1 MPGRSRIASHFV
13 TIAAVLAIASPARAD
28 EAPRWPADAVLLF
41 VAGWC
46 APCHAELRE
55 VEALAAAA
63 EPRRLLVVPADQ
75 TRSTATM
82 MKPLSAARV
91 WRDPAVLRALWSGAL
106 GAGLPLTL
114 VTDGEGRVCGEHRR
128 VLRPGDVAALA
139 ARCGRR

>member
-1 MPGRSRIASHFV
+1 MPSRMRNASLFV
-13 TIAAVLAIASPARAD
+13 AVAAGLATASPARTD
-28 EAPRWPADAVLLF
+28 EAPRWPTNTVLLF

-55 VEALAAAA
+55 MDALAAAA

-75 TRSTATM
+75 TRSTAAM
-82 MKPLSAARV
+82 VRPLPAARV

-114 VTDGEGRVCGEHRR
+114 ATDGEGRVCGEHRR
-128 VLRPGDVAALA
+128 VLRPGDLAALA